1 MRGFSTKLDRRNC
14 LTLPACVVHLHIL
27 VRSLAGVAKDGAVHW
42 DVAPGLV
49 AASGKEQVIAL
60 VRSWRKCG
68 DINWIIFHLSP
79 YKEQKQYPVRN
90 EKSMRSRDNV
100 SRLLNP
106 KDSKIIFSFGPKVWE
121 SAGSVLNK
129 LFCLAFSLFFYKGA
143 ENNFPPLFLTKS
155 PPFLFLP
162 LFPLIFQVFFRE
174 KPRPR
179 AISPGNPFFGG
190 RRASNCWISWGG
202 MRRALSFLSPMGK
215 VKRDLFWN
223 EPALFPFIV
232 FWESTWLRKKMKI
245 CSLKLFPL

>member
-27 VRSLAGVAKDGAVHW
+27 VRSLAGVAKDGAVHG

-129 LFCLAFSLFFYKGA
+129 LFCLAFSLFFYKGGKQFSA
-143 ENNFPPLFLTKS
+143 PLPDKIPSFPLPSFISVDISSFFSGKTS
-155 PPFLFLP
+155 PPGHFA
-162 LFPLIFQVFFRE
+162 R
-174 KPRPR
+174 K
-179 AISPGNPFFGG
+179 S
-190 RRASNCWISWGG
+190 
-202 MRRALSFLSPMGK
+202 
-215 VKRDLFWN
+215 LFW
-223 EPALFPFIV
+223 
-232 FWESTWLRKKMKI
+232 RKKSFKLLNQLRGDEEGSFFSKSDGKGKKGFVLKWTSPL
-245 CSLKLFPL
+245 SLYCFLGKHVT

>member
-27 VRSLAGVAKDGAVHW
+27 VRSLAGVAKDGAVHG

-49 AASGKEQVIAL
+49 PASGKKQLIAL

-68 DINWIIFHLSP
+68 NITWIIFHLSP

-129 LFCLAFSLFFYKGA
+129 LFCLAFSLFFYKGGKQFSAPLPDKIPSFPLPSFISVDISSFFFGKNLAPGPFRPEIPFLEEEELQIVESA
-143 ENNFPPLFLTKS
+143 EGGWGELFL
-155 PPFLFLP
+155 F
-162 LFPLIFQVFFRE
+162 
-174 KPRPR
+174 
-179 AISPGNPFFGG
+179 
-190 RRASNCWISWGG
+190 
-202 MRRALSFLSPMGK
+202 
-215 VKRDLFWN
+215 
-223 EPALFPFIV
+223 
-232 FWESTWLRKKMKI
+232 
-245 CSLKLFPL
+245 